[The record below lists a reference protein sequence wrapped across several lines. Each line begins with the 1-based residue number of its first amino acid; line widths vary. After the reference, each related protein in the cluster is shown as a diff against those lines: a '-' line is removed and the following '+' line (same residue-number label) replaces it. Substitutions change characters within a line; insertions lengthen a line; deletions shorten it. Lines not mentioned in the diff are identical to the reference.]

1 VGVVHPHITVRARR
15 VAVASRNR
23 RPVQIDVA
31 SATGGGVG
39 ELDGVQ
45 SIGEISNGEEGL
57 VEGFIYALGVTVAGE
72 DVSAVDGDGVQVLKA
87 DSR

>member
-15 VAVASRNR
+15 VAVASCDR

-31 SATGGGVG
+31 SATSRSVG

-45 SIGEISNGEEGL
+45 SISKTSNGEEGL
-57 VEGFIYALGVTVAGE
+57 IEGFIYALGMTVAGE